1 MKHIKL
7 FAVIV
12 AIAICGTVSA
22 QENFLKVSYSNVA
35 IKASAGGISFTENMN
50 GLSVGVS
57 QARVLPGTLPFL
69 YEYGADILM
78 AFGDNKS
85 TLISAVVPV
94 NLMYK
99 LDLGQI
105 QLLPFAGL
113 NLTAHIIGQNK
124 DDEYTYN
131 WFKDDEDGDACNRF
145 QLGAQFGAKALY
157 GKYFLGISY
166 QPSLTKFADSVNL
179 NVLNV
184 SFGISF

>member
-12 AIAICGTVSA
+12 AMAICGTVFA

-57 QARVLPGTLPFL
+57 QARMLPGEQPFL
-69 YEYGADILM
+69 YEYAADILM

-85 TLISAVVPV
+85 TLISAMVPV

>member
-12 AIAICGTVSA
+12 AMAICGTVSA

-57 QARVLPGTLPFL
+57 QARMLPGELPFL

-78 AFGDNKS
+78 AFGYNKS
-85 TLISAVVPV
+85 TLISAMVPV

-113 NLTAHIIGQNK
+113 NLTAHIIGQNQY
-124 DDEYTYN
+124 DDYTLN

-157 GKYFLGISY
+157 GKYFLGIAY

>member
-1 MKHIKL
+1 MKHSTL
-7 FAVIV
+7 FAVSV
-12 AIAICGTVSA
+12 AMAIGGPVSA
-22 QENFLKVSYSNVA
+22 QANFLKVSYSNVA

-57 QARVLPGTLPFL
+57 QARMLPGELPFL

-85 TLISAVVPV
+85 TLISAMVPV

>member
-1 MKHIKL
+1 MA
-7 FAVIV
+7 F
-12 AIAICGTVSA
+12 CGTVSA

-35 IKASAGGISFTENMN
+35 IKASARGISFTENMN

-57 QARVLPGTLPFL
+57 QARALPGTLPFL

-166 QPSLTKFADSVNL
+166 QPSLTNSRTAST
-179 NVLNV
+179 
-184 SFGISF
+184 

>member
-1 MKHIKL
+1 MHYIRKD
-7 FAVIV
+7 
-12 AIAICGTVSA
+12 
-22 QENFLKVSYSNVA
+22 A
-35 IKASAGGISFTENMN
+35 IKASAGGFSFTENMN

-94 NLMYK
+94 SLMYK

-105 QLLPFAGL
+105 QLLPFVGL
-113 NLTAHIIGQNK
+113 NLTAHIIGQSK
-124 DDEYTYN
+124 YDEYTFN
-131 WFKDDEDGDACNRF
+131 WFKKDEDGDASNRF

-166 QPSLTKFADSVNL
+166 QPSLTKFDDHTSL
-179 NVLNV
+179 NILNV
-184 SFGISF
+184 SVGLTF

>member
-12 AIAICGTVSA
+12 AMAICGTMSA

-57 QARVLPGTLPFL
+57 QARMLPGELPFL

-94 NLMYK
+94 SLMYK

-113 NLTAHIIGQNK
+113 NLTAHIIGQNQY
-124 DDEYTYN
+124 DDYTLN

-145 QLGAQFGAKALY
+145 QLGAQFGAKAL
-157 GKYFLGISY
+157 LGIAY

>member
-12 AIAICGTVSA
+12 AMAICGTMSA

-57 QARVLPGTLPFL
+57 QARMLPGELPFL

-85 TLISAVVPV
+85 TLITAVVPV
-94 NLMYK
+94 SLMYK
-99 LDLGQI
+99 LDRGQI

-113 NLTAHIIGQNK
+113 NLTAHIIGQNQY
-124 DDEYTYN
+124 DDYTLN

-157 GKYFLGISY
+157 GKYFLGIAY

>member
-12 AIAICGTVSA
+12 AMAICGTVSA

-124 DDEYTYN
+124 DDE
-131 WFKDDEDGDACNRF
+131 
-145 QLGAQFGAKALY
+145 
-157 GKYFLGISY
+157 
-166 QPSLTKFADSVNL
+166 
-179 NVLNV
+179 
-184 SFGISF
+184 